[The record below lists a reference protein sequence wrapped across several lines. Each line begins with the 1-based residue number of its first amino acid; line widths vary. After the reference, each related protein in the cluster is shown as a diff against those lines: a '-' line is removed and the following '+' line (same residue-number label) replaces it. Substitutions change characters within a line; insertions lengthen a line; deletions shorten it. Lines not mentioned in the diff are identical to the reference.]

1 MERWTI
7 GEAAARFGLRPSA
20 LRYYE
25 ELGLIEPVDRS
36 GQVRRYDRVQLR
48 RLAFVR
54 IAKDLG
60 LPLRAT
66 AAFMDAADDR
76 RRELVDEQLAR
87 LDAQAARI
95 RRAQDVLRHARVCP
109 IPHPLTRCP
118 DLIAELDRAVDGPI

>member
-7 GEAAARFGLRPSA
+7 GEAAARFGLRSSA

-25 ELGLIEPVDRS
+25 ELGLIEPVERS
-36 GQVRRYDRVQLR
+36 GQARQYDRTQLR

-54 IAKDLG
+54 TAKDLG

-66 AAFMDAADDR
+66 REVMDGPEHR
-76 RRELVDEQLAR
+76 WRELVDEQVAR
-87 LDAQAARI
+87 LDVQAERI

-109 IPHPLTRCP
+109 SAHPLTQCP
-118 DLIAELDRAVDGPI
+118 NLIAALDRAIDGG